1 MLEKLQR
8 LLYITVR
15 TDMHDVL
22 LIVRFFAGFGE
33 LMLKKTMLIA
43 LLTLVLCASTSLM
56 AQDAKDAYVE
66 PALLQEGG
74 WTMVVI
80 PDPQAYT
87 RYGRNQ
93 GIFELMTAWIA
104 ENKEKLNIQQVI
116 CVGDLVESNNLQKGD
131 GKFANQTSREMW
143 TASSRAFERLDGIYP
158 YVNVTGNH
166 DYGPYIYPD
175 GNHYGTRSSL
185 NRETQF
191 NDYFPPERNSA
202 LKGVLFDMF
211 ENAYGVKTLENAA
224 YQFKGTDGQR
234 IVVVAL
240 EFAPRAETL
249 AWAKEVFERPENV
262 DAFGIVVTH
271 SYMGPYT
278 EDCRLIKSEGYGLS
292 KEGGRPGQ
300 AIWDELVNTTANIRM
315 VICGHESTADN
326 MDGCTGFRVDKN
338 EAGRNV
344 VQVICD
350 MQAMGGGWEGNG
362 GDGWLQLF
370 EFSRDMKTVKV
381 RTFSPLFA
389 ISPTTREH
397 AWYHNDKQ
405 EFEFSI
411 E

>member
-1 MLEKLQR
+1 
-8 LLYITVR
+8 
-15 TDMHDVL
+15 
-22 LIVRFFAGFGE
+22 
-33 LMLKKTMLIA
+33 MLKKWIVSLLLILA
-43 LLTLVLCASTSLM
+43 FCSSTSLI
-56 AQDAKDAYVE
+56 AQDVKDAYVA
-66 PALLQEGG
+66 PALQQDGG

-93 GIFELMTAWIA
+93 GVFELMTAWIA
-104 ENKEKLNIQQVI
+104 ENKETLNIQQVI
-116 CVGDLVESNNLQKGD
+116 CVGDLVESNNLQKPD
-131 GKFANQTSREMW
+131 GKYANQTSRQMW
-143 TASSRAFERLDGIYP
+143 DACSKAFSRLDGIYA

-185 NRETQF
+185 NRETRF

-202 LKGVLFDMF
+202 LQGVLFEMF
-211 ENAYGVKTLENAA
+211 ENAYGAKTLENAA

-240 EFAPRAETL
+240 EFAPRPETL
-249 AWAKEVFERPENV
+249 QWAKSVFERPENA

-271 SYMGPYT
+271 SYLRPYT
-278 EDCRLIKSEGYGLS
+278 DDCIRDPREGYGLN
-292 KEGGRPGQ
+292 KEGGRSGEE
-300 AIWDELVNTTANIRM
+300 IWNELVYPTANIRM
-315 VICGHESTADN
+315 VVSGHHSKADD
-326 MDGCTGFRVDKN
+326 MDGCTGFRIDKN
-338 EAGRNV
+338 AAGKNV
-344 VQVICD
+344 AQLLCD

-362 GDGWLQLF
+362 GDGWLQLV

-397 AWYHNDKQ
+397 AWYPGDKQ
-405 EFEFSI
+405 NFEFTL